1 MKNRPAAAPA
11 GRTGMVAVDSP
22 MEGNR
27 LDPAPSA
34 RAEPAA
40 ASDRFARPGAVPVDI
55 AYCDWTDGQ
64 RGRAV
69 PAKVYFPRTGPGPFP
84 LVVFSHGTGGSRAG
98 YAFLGEHWASHGY
111 VSLHVQH
118 LGSDQA
124 VWQRQPEPMK
134 LMKAAALDP
143 ENAAQRPRD
152 VSFAIDQAEGLQAG
166 DGPLAGR
173 LDLARI
179 GLAGHSFGAHTA
191 LAVAGQ
197 LLLGPDGREVSL
209 ADPRVKAAIAMS
221 PQAPRR
227 RDLAEKL
234 YAPVKI
240 PCFHMTG
247 TRDES
252 PLGLT
257 SAANRRV
264 AFDHVRGADQYLLIF
279 AEGDHMV
286 FADRRGRPNAER
298 DALVH
303 RLILAASTAFW
314 DAYLKDD
321 AEAKAWLAGPG
332 FLGVLGE
339 QGTLEK
345 KLY

>member
-1 MKNRPAAAPA
+1 MKDEAAEAAA
-11 GRTGMVAVDSP
+11 
-22 MEGNR
+22 
-27 LDPAPSA
+27 
-34 RAEPAA
+34 AA
-40 ASDRFARPGAVPVDI
+40 DRFGRPGPEPIDI
-55 AYCDWTDGQ
+55 AYFDWTD
-64 RGRAV
+64 RRRDRAV
-69 PAKVYFPRTGPGPFP
+69 PAKIYFPRGGPGPLP
-84 LVVFSHGTGGSRAG
+84 LIVFSHGTGGSRAG

-111 VSLHVQH
+111 ASLHVQH

-134 LMKAAALDP
+134 RMKAAAMNP
-143 ENAAQRPRD
+143 ENAANRPAD
-152 VSFAIDQAEGLQAG
+152 VSFAIDEAERLQAG
-166 DGPLAGR
+166 DSPLAGR

-191 LAVAGQ
+191 MAVAGQ
-197 LLLGPDGREVSL
+197 LLLGPEGQELSL
-209 ADPRVKAAIAMS
+209 GDSRVKAAIAMS

-227 RDLAEKL
+227 IELADRL
-234 YAPVKI
+234 YSPIKI

-247 TRDES
+247 THDES

-257 SAANRRV
+257 SVAHRRV
-264 AFDHVRGADQYLLIF
+264 AFDHIRGGDQYLLIF
-279 AEGDHMV
+279 ADGDHMV
-286 FADRRGRPNAER
+286 FADRRGRSHAER
-298 DALVH
+298 DALLH
-303 RLILAASTAFW
+303 RLIQAASTAFW
-314 DAYLKDD
+314 DAYLKND